1 MEDTEFVKAG
11 AYHTIEIEPNRPFE
25 VTKQIWDALDL
36 ERIQQACD
44 PAASADLAVLLITV
58 GLALGNKDLQTH
70 QGINA
75 SVIANLDEQQVYCQP
90 GNKNCIVPIFIAT
103 S

>member
-58 GLALGNKDLQTH
+58 GLAPEHEDLQAH
-70 QGINA
+70 QGIDA
-75 SVIANLDEQQVYCQP
+75 YVVANLDE
-90 GNKNCIVPIFIAT
+90 
-103 S
+103 